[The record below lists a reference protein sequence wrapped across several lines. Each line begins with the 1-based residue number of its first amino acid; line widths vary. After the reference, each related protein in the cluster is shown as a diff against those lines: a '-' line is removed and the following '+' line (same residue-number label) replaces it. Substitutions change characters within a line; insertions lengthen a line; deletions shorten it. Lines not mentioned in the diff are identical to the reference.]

1 MPKFVKLNI
10 TLSYF
15 AALILVWGCSSG
27 EYEINEYRVS
37 YEEKIIKVDTIKK
50 VTLRDDKIKEEFKE
64 TTKDSY
70 NFSIQIG
77 AFVNPANLQRFYDKA
92 KEILGDN
99 VYTEQTA
106 NFFRVRVGNFFN
118 RAEALK
124 YLEFAK
130 TRGYIDAFVFS
141 KNILSFV

>member
-27 EYEINEYRVS
+27 EYEINEYKVS

-118 RAEALK
+118 RAEAIK

-141 KNILSFV
+141 KKK